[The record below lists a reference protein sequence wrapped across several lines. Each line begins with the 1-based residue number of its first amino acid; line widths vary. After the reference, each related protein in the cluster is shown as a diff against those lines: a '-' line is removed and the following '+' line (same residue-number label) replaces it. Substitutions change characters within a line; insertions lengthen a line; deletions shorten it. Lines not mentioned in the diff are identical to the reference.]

1 MAALHAGHP
10 APGAPQQDA
19 AAVALVAVRPGLE
32 VPPRPG
38 LGLRLHGQRVA
49 GQGHQGQGA
58 VLMLLS
64 AQAAVTGDS
73 AAAEQF
79 CADWEREVRA
89 AVPPA
94 QLLTFRASDGW
105 APLCEF
111 LDTAVPDCPYPRLN
125 NAQQFRMGYT
135 RCRLARSPA
144 LNRLSLHLQTP
155 RHHLRGWWNSPA
167 RSNRRRIVCPR
178 GLSVI
183 AAAGDYIMC
192 APNIS

>member
-1 MAALHAGHP
+1 MRDTLHLAHLNRTRPPWRWSLFALDWRFPRGL
-10 APGAPQQDA
+10 DWLYDCMDS
-19 AAVALVAVRPGLE
+19 VWLVRGTTGRA
-32 VPPRPG
+32 
-38 LGLRLHGQRVA
+38 
-49 GQGHQGQGA
+49 GQGA

-125 NAQQFRMGYT
+125 NAQQFRLGYT
-135 RCRLARSPA
+135 R
-144 LNRLSLHLQTP
+144 
-155 RHHLRGWWNSPA
+155 
-167 RSNRRRIVCPR
+167 
-178 GLSVI
+178 
-183 AAAGDYIMC
+183 
-192 APNIS
+192 

>member
-1 MAALHAGHP
+1 
-10 APGAPQQDA
+10 
-19 AAVALVAVRPGLE
+19 
-32 VPPRPG
+32 
-38 LGLRLHGQRVA
+38 
-49 GQGHQGQGA
+49 
-58 VLMLLS
+58 MLLS

-144 LNRLSLHLQTP
+144 TQQTVFAFTDTAPSPAWLVEFSCSGSSSSYRLSSRP
-155 RHHLRGWWNSPA
+155 
-167 RSNRRRIVCPR
+167 VCDR
-178 GLSVI
+178 
-183 AAAGDYIMC
+183 C
-192 APNIS
+192 CW